1 MSTII
6 IGLSLGMLLFLLA
19 SGLTLIFGMLGVIN
33 FAHGALYMLGA
44 YLCFDISHRTGSFTV
59 GVVVAT
65 VAVGLIGVAMER
77 FALRPLYNRPH
88 FYQLL
93 LTFGFILVITEA
105 VKLFWGLGYKE
116 VSMPVLLSGTVAM
129 FGSTIPVYR
138 LFIIGFGAVV
148 SVALF
153 AALERSTFGM
163 LVRAASSDGEMVQM
177 VGLPASKIR
186 TAVFGFGAGL
196 AGLAGAIATP
206 LFPIE
211 LGMATTTIIDCF
223 VVIILGGLGNI
234 RGVVAAALLIGMV
247 RAVGYTFMP
256 SWVDVLTF
264 ALLILTL
271 LTRPQGLFSRQV
283 RSA

>member
-33 FAHGALYMLGA
+33 FAHGALYMLGT
-44 YLCFDISHRTGSFTV
+44 YLCYDIALRTGSFTLGVLAATVTV
-59 GVVVAT
+59 GVV
-65 VAVGLIGVAMER
+65 GIGMER
-77 FALRPLYNRPH
+77 FALRKLYDRPH
-88 FYQLL
+88 FYQLI
-93 LTFGFILVITEA
+93 LTFGFILVISEA
-105 VKLFWGLGYKE
+105 AKYFWGMGYKE
-116 VSMPVLLSGTVAM
+116 APMPALLAGAVDI

-138 LFIIGFGAVV
+138 LFVIGFGALV

-163 LVRAASSDGEMVQM
+163 LVQTL
-177 VGLPASKIR
+177 GLPASRIR
-186 TAVFGFGAGL
+186 TAVFGLGAGL
-196 AGLAGAIATP
+196 AGLAGAIAAP

-211 LGMATTTIIDCF
+211 PGMAGNTIIDCF
-223 VVIILGGLGNI
+223 VVVILGGLGNI

-247 RAVGYTFMP
+247 RAIGYTFMP
-256 SWVDVLTF
+256 SWVDVMTF
-264 ALLILTL
+264 ALLIATL
-271 LTRPQGLFSRQV
+271 LTRPQGLFSRPQ

>member
-44 YLCFDISHRTGSFTV
+44 YLSFDIAQRTGSFAL
-59 GVVVAT
+59 GVIVAT
-65 VAVGLIGVAMER
+65 VVVGLAGIAMER

-88 FYQLL
+88 FYQLV
-93 LTFGFILVITEA
+93 LTFGFILVLTEA

-116 VSMPVLLSGTVAM
+116 APMPALLSGSVDL

-138 LFIIGFGAVV
+138 LFVIGFGA
-148 SVALF
+148 ATAIGLF

-163 LVRAASSDGEMVQM
+163 LVRAASSDSEMVQTL
-177 VGLPASKIR
+177 GLPASTIR

-196 AGLAGAIATP
+196 AGLAGAIAAP

-211 LGMATTTIIDCF
+211 LGMGTNTIIDCF
-223 VVIILGGLGNI
+223 IVVILGGLGNI

-247 RAVGYTFMP
+247 RAIGYTFMP

-264 ALLILTL
+264 AMLIATL
-271 LTRPQGLFSRQV
+271 LTRPQGLFSRSV

>member
-44 YLCFDISHRTGSFTV
+44 YLCFDLSHRSGSFAV
-59 GVVVAT
+59 GVIVAT
-65 VAVGLIGVAMER
+65 LVVGLVGIAMER
-77 FALRPLYNRPH
+77 LTLRPLYARPH
-88 FYQLL
+88 FYQLI

-105 VKLFWGLGYKE
+105 VKFFWGLGYKE
-116 VSMPVLLSGTVAM
+116 VPIPQLLSGTIEL
-129 FGSTIPVYR
+129 FNSTIPVYR

-148 SVALF
+148 SIGLF
-153 AALERSTFGM
+153 LGLERSTFGM
-163 LVRAASSDGEMVQM
+163 LVRAASSDGEMVQIL
-177 VGLPASKIR
+177 GLPASTIR
-186 TAVFGFGAGL
+186 TAVFGLGAAL

-206 LFPIE
+206 LFPID

-223 VVIILGGLGNI
+223 IVVILGGLGNI
-234 RGVVAAALLIGMV
+234 RGVIAAALLIGMV
-247 RAVGYTFMP
+247 RAFGYTFMP
-256 SWVDVLTF
+256 SWVDIMTF
-264 ALLILTL
+264 AMLILTL
-271 LTRPQGLFSRQV
+271 LTRPQGLFSRPV